1 MMDASL
7 EADGQT
13 AADYDYDVDITR
25 RVVGMAHWIGAS
37 VEGELGVLGSLES
50 VGGEQEGRT
59 WVDWTVD
66 NDRLLTDPDQA
77 LGFVVHTTVDAPAIA
92 RGTNHGAYK
101 FSRQPD
107 GDILAICVIEKIYRR
122 LPHTHLVMHGS
133 SPVLQEL
140 QELFNTNVGEMPQTW
155 GMPVSGIQRGIRH
168 GIRKINIDCCLAMT
182 AIFRKVAQ
190 EDCREFDP
198 RKFRPSPPW
207 RRWC

>member
-107 GDILAICVIEKIYRR
+107 GDILA
-122 LPHTHLVMHGS
+122 
-133 SPVLQEL
+133 
-140 QELFNTNVGEMPQTW
+140 
-155 GMPVSGIQRGIRH
+155 
-168 GIRKINIDCCLAMT
+168 MT

-198 RKFRPSPPW
+198 RKFRPPLGGDGASPQRGAQHSQ
-207 RRWC
+207 RRP